1 MAAAGTPGG
10 AAPGGGARASVQ
22 PGLEGAAAPLG
33 AARAGACAALLAAV
47 GGARGGA
54 RKRLVLDPALSG
66 PLALVAPIAAL
77 KGRGVAE
84 LFHLEDAGG
93 AGPPEPGTATVYLL
107 RATPQNMLALA
118 AQVRALNAA
127 GGPPREVTLLL
138 VPRRTLLCE
147 KLLERE
153 GVLGSVGLG
162 EYMLDMVPFEDDVV
176 STEAEGVF
184 GNPDVDCGL
193 GGLHQTATALA
204 RLQAFSAQTPAVMS
218 KGPGAAAVVDMALRM
233 LAEGQFGGAGS
244 ARDAGRGGAGG
255 AGARGGG
262 PADLL
267 FGGDFTSAVLA
278 DNPPYRIDR
287 VIVLDREV
295 DPVTPF
301 CTQLTYEGLI
311 DEVYGIQN
319 GIVEL
324 GAQETGG
331 SQGGG
336 LARVRRAPMNSSDG
350 LFREL
355 RDMNFAVVGKALQ
368 EKART
373 VKEGY
378 KGLDQSSISNMK
390 DFVKKLNRL
399 PEMQKHTE
407 IAERLTTLTTGGRF
421 LARLRHEQALLD
433 CQGVDAA
440 CEYAEELMFLHGE
453 ELGSVLKLLCLVCAT
468 AGGIPKRQYE
478 ALKRAVCQCYGFEH
492 VPALDA
498 LHTAGYLRRH
508 DARSPF
514 PALRKALRLVIED
527 LDDENPDDC
536 AYAFSGYAPISCR
549 LVEWGLSPKGW
560 QGLPPAVEEA
570 IKGLPGPLRHL
581 TPEEVRQRVGES
593 EGGRKGRQGGKAAP
607 VALVVLLGGAT
618 FAEINALRFLKQRMG
633 REIVVLTTKLVNG
646 KSLLAP
652 LLDVPKVAV

>member
-1 MAAAGTPGG
+1 MAG
-10 AAPGGGARASVQ
+10 AGGGGRASVQ
-22 PGLEGAAAPLG
+22 PGLEGAAVPLG
-33 AARAGACAALLAAV
+33 AARAGACEALLAAV

-84 LFHLEDAGG
+84 LFHLDDAGG
-93 AGPPEPGTATVYLL
+93 ADPPEPGTSAIYLL

-118 AQVRALNAA
+118 AQVRALNSTGA
-127 GGPPREVTLLL
+127 PPREVSLLL

-147 KLLERE
+147 KILERE
-153 GVLGSVGLG
+153 GVLGSVSVG
-162 EYMLDMVPFEDDVV
+162 EYMLDMIPFEDDVV

-184 GNPDVDCGL
+184 ANPDVDCGL
-193 GGLHQTATALA
+193 GGLHQTAAALA
-204 RLQAFSAQTPAVMS
+204 RLQAFSAQTPAMMS

-233 LAEGQFGGAGS
+233 LAEGAFRGAGGTTGGAC
-244 ARDAGRGGAGG
+244 AGRGGGWGAGG
-255 AGARGGG
+255 LGGG
-262 PADLL
+262 ADLY
-267 FGGDFTSAVLA
+267 GGDFTSAVLA
-278 DNPPYRIDR
+278 ENPPYRIDR

-331 SQGGG
+331 SQGSG

-433 CQGVDAA
+433 CQGVEAA

-453 ELGSVLKLLCLVCAT
+453 EKGSVLKLLCLVCAT
-468 AGGIPKRQYE
+468 AGGIPKRSYE
-478 ALKRAVCQCYGFEH
+478 GLKRAFCQSYGFEQ

-498 LHTAGYLRRH
+498 LHTAGYLRRN
-508 DARSPF
+508 DGTRSPY
-514 PALRKALRLVIED
+514 PALRKALRLIVED

-560 QGLPPAVEEA
+560 QGMPATVEEA
-570 IKGLPGPLRHL
+570 LRGLPGPIQHL
-581 TPEEVRQRVGES
+581 PPEEVQRRIGES
-593 EGGRKGRQGGKAAP
+593 GGGRKGRQGGKSAP
-607 VALVVLLGGAT
+607 VALVVLLGGVT
-618 FAEINALRFLKQRMG
+618 FAEINALRFLKQSIG

-646 KSLLAP
+646 KTLLAP
-652 LLDVPKVAV
+652 LLDVPKVGP